1 MLTAGKSDH
10 EHGSTAVTEVFD
22 ASDPTK
28 ASESL
33 MPFPNAEVWLPPGG
47 FLDGKLVVCSG
58 SSSKMCYTFDG
69 CSWTPFA
76 TLMDQRHQSASSV
89 IKGTPDRLWLVG
101 GNGGTSKKTSEYL
114 FSNGTVSPGP
124 NMHPGPFDYYGVY
137 GSCVVQ
143 LVNGQSLL
151 LGGSGSSGLVRTKV
165 LRYDHITDTF
175 TEQQPMLY
183 YRYFHACTVFVSAKH
198 GK

>member
-1 MLTAGKSDH
+1 M
-10 EHGSTAVTEVFD
+10 
-22 ASDPTK
+22 
-28 ASESL
+28 
-33 MPFPNAEVWLPPGG
+33 
-47 FLDGKLVVCSG
+47 CSG

-89 IKGTPDRLWLVG
+89 IKGNPDRLWLVG

-124 NMHPGPFDYYGVY
+124 NMNPGPFDHYGVY

-165 LRYDHITDTF
+165 HRYDHNTDTF

-198 GK
+198 GMFASLFISLKKYHHLMQTTQNIVQHFRRETSGICWRWT